1 MNRKLEKLSP
11 FIFSILIFSG
21 CSIWKSIRSEFNA
34 YFNTYYN
41 AKVIFEQV
49 EEALQNRSASEKFL
63 SIEKF
68 DSEFNI
74 PQNDKAKLDDVIKKC
89 SKILQHHLNT
99 SVGDDALF
107 MIGKSYLYQDNYLAA
122 ERKFAELISTFP
134 KSKLY
139 NDALYFLMLT
149 LSKEKKYKDAIITFQ
164 TKVTQSPQNKDLW
177 KLYKVYGLVKYRIG
191 EIDSAIY
198 YLNLSAQQAK
208 GENKSEILFYLGEIN
223 EIRNPTESAKFY
235 NNASK
240 ATDKNNLKVYS
251 LIKYAIQQRK
261 LGNYELAERVLND
274 LIFSNIDKDYE
285 RKVYLELART
295 QYISGKIDLAIQTY
309 NYLDTTYRRTEE
321 SAFGY
326 FELGQIYETKF
337 GKYDSAKFFY
347 ERAFI
352 EFPQSDVSKQALKKT
367 TILNDYFRYHE
378 IIARND
384 SILKSLKPEPD
395 SAITINVDSIKSLI
409 SQAKYSLAWTF
420 YMSLNRTDSAIY
432 YLESIIKKYPES
444 NIAPR
449 SYYLL
454 GTIYESIDTTKA
466 REIYL
471 DLIRKFPYSEFS
483 AHLMKLLGI
492 KNEVIK
498 DTLNE
503 IYHKAI
509 SMIDTDLET
518 AIKMLTLIINQNSN
532 SPIKAKALYAIG
544 WINEYKLK
552 NFTKAK
558 EYYTNVLERFPGSE
572 YAKMA
577 ELKLNPEKNL
587 GQQPQTSP
595 LQALPK
601 PIEQE
606 KAKMKEIEEI
616 IDDTPNVREGKKRR
630 IIIDDY

>member
-1 MNRKLEKLSP
+1 M
-11 FIFSILIFSG
+11 
-21 CSIWKSIRSEFNA
+21 RSEFNA

-41 AKVIFEQV
+41 AQVIFEQV
-49 EEALQNRSASEKFL
+49 EEALQNRFAYEKFL
-63 SIEKF
+63 SVEKF

-74 PQNDKAKLDDVIKKC
+74 PPNDKAKLDDVIKKC
-89 SKILQHHLNT
+89 SKILQYHLNT
-99 SVGDDALF
+99 SVGDDALL

-149 LSKEKKYKDAIITFQ
+149 LSKEKKYEDAIIAFQ
-164 TKVTQSPQNKDLW
+164 TKVPQSPRNKDLW
-177 KLYKVYGLVKYRIG
+177 KLYKIYGLVKYRIS
-191 EIDSAIY
+191 EIDSAIH

-208 GENKSEILFYLGEIN
+208 GEDKAEILFYLGEIS

-240 ATDKNNLKVYS
+240 ATGRNNLKIYS
-251 LIKYAIQQRK
+251 LIKYAVQQRK
-261 LGNYELAERVLND
+261 IGNYELAERVLND

-295 QYISGKIDLAIQTY
+295 HYISGKIDLAIQTY

-337 GKYDSAKFFY
+337 GKYDSAKIFY

-352 EFPQSDVSKQALKKT
+352 EFPQSDVAKQALKKS
-367 TILNDYFRYHE
+367 TILNDYFRYHD
-378 IIARND
+378 IITRND
-384 SILKSLKPEPD
+384 SILKSVIHNSD
-395 SAITINVDSIKSLI
+395 SAIVINTDSLKSLI

-420 YMSLNRTDSAIY
+420 YMFLNRTDSAIY
-432 YLESIIKKYPES
+432 YLESIIDKYPES
-444 NIAPR
+444 NIVPR

-454 GTIYESIDTTKA
+454 GTIYESIDTAKA
-466 REIYL
+466 RTIYL
-471 DLIRKFPYSEFS
+471 ELIRKFPHSEFS
-483 AHLMKLLGI
+483 THLMKLLGI
-492 KNEVIK
+492 KNEVVK

-509 SMIDTDLET
+509 SMIDTDPEA
-518 AIKMLTLIINQNSN
+518 AIKMLTLIFNQNTN

-552 NFTKAK
+552 NFAKAK
-558 EYYTNVLERFPGSE
+558 EYYTNVLEKFPGSE

-587 GQQPQTSP
+587 GQQPQTLP
-595 LQALPK
+595 LQTLPK

-606 KAKMKEIEEI
+606 KMKTKEIEEI
-616 IDDTPNVREGKKRR
+616 IDEAPTTRDGKKRR